1 MGRLVCPSIRGED
14 KGEDKTMNDIFEKIL
29 ELKKQREAFALAT
42 VVREEG
48 SVPGKVGAKMIVLS
62 SGATAG
68 TVGGGAVEK
77 KITADCM
84 ELLKQNKNA
93 ILKYDLGKDLG
104 MKCGGSV
111 EVFVE
116 SFAGDAARLVICGGG
131 HIAQKLGPMAAL
143 AGLSYAIIDDR
154 PQFASKELFPSA
166 DEIISASFEDAF
178 LKIKMDADTYV
189 AIVTYKHLHD
199 ELCLKKALA
208 GGAKYIGMIGSKKKV
223 AEIFKNLGIK
233 NDPRIFAPVGLD
245 LGDGSP
251 GEIAASILSEILKIK
266 SGGSGAHKR
275 IGDY

>member
-1 MGRLVCPSIRGED
+1 
-14 KGEDKTMNDIFEKIL
+14 MNDIFDKIA
-29 ELKKQREAFALAT
+29 ELKKRREAFALAI
-42 VVREEG
+42 VVRQEG

-62 SGATAG
+62 SGKPTAG

-93 ILKYDLGKDLG
+93 LLKYDLSSDLG
-104 MKCGGSV
+104 MKCGGMM

-116 SFAGDAARLVICGGG
+116 SFAGNAARLVICGGG
-131 HIAQKLGPMAAL
+131 HIAQKLGPMAAI
-143 AGLSYAIIDDR
+143 AGLSYAVIDDR
-154 PQFASKELFPSA
+154 PEFASKELFPSA

-199 ELCLKKALA
+199 EFCLKKALES
-208 GGAKYIGMIGSKKKV
+208 GAKYVGMIGSRKKV
-223 AEIFKNLGIK
+223 SEIFKNLGIK
-233 NDPRIFAPVGLD
+233 NDPRVFAPVGLD

-251 GEIAASILSEILKIK
+251 EEIAVSILSEILKIK

-275 IGDY
+275 AGA